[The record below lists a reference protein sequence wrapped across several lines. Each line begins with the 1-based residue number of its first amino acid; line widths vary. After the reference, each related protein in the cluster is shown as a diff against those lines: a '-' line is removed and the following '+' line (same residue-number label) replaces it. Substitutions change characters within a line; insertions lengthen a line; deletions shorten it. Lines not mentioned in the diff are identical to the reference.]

1 MVATG
6 EHIPGV
12 DKQMDEFA
20 GYVDFRQDL
29 GDWLSLNAGIRV
41 DHHSHV
47 GTEWIPQGGLSFH
60 LPEQTEMKAMVSK
73 GFRNPTIRE
82 MYMFPPQNPDLRAES
97 LMNYELSFSQRALD
111 GALFYGINLYYIDGD
126 NMIMT
131 VPTDGKPKNINTGD
145 IVKLML
151 LNLQTSSLLSS
162 V

>member
-1 MVATG
+1 MEQNGGYRRTYS
-6 EHIPGV
+6 GV

-73 GFRNPTIRE
+73 GFRNPTIRDV
-82 MYMFPPQNPDLRAES
+82 Y
-97 LMNYELSFSQRALD
+97 
-111 GALFYGINLYYIDGD
+111 
-126 NMIMT
+126 
-131 VPTDGKPKNINTGD
+131 VPRRKTRI
-145 IVKLML
+145 
-151 LNLQTSSLLSS
+151 
-162 V
+162 

>member
-1 MVATG
+1 MLGVSWYQSATLFAGNRLTVGFDYQHFGGKSWNKMVATG

-60 LPEQTEMKAMVSK
+60 LPEQMEMKAMVSK
-73 GFRNPTIRE
+73 GFRNPTIR
-82 MYMFPPQNPDLRAES
+82 RCICS
-97 LMNYELSFSQRALD
+97 RRKTR
-111 GALFYGINLYYIDGD
+111 I
-126 NMIMT
+126 
-131 VPTDGKPKNINTGD
+131 
-145 IVKLML
+145 
-151 LNLQTSSLLSS
+151 
-162 V
+162 